1 MAANNAEAL
10 IAAPLATAGAL
21 VAATIRRHPVRSA
34 ASLGAYLVGLG
45 CALFFTG
52 VATSAEQMARFETLR
67 PTTKSAEE
75 LFAAQR
81 AAAQAQAGYSQ
92 SQGWFWSCDAFC
104 QSMKRTYEAKAA
116 EVSRLQAAYDAQMRA
131 AKGELGVFSA
141 YGVAEARELF
151 RSLYGWGKGMAGRMS
166 FYDLLFSGFRMSRD
180 DTFVEWAARLMMQV
194 LSNIFI
200 SGCAVVVSFATGVT
214 SVIYSFAP
222 SWPEAVAFW
231 VLSMLAV
238 LAVALTACVGCCC
251 CAVGV
256 PVAVAQLAPP
266 GTFRMRRIDAGGN
279 LRDFGGAAGGA
290 GPAGGRQGFVHGGGP
305 AYGLGGGGG
314 YRRHQE

>member
-1 MAANNAEAL
+1 MANNNAEAL

-21 VAATIRRHPVRSA
+21 IAATVRRHPVRSA

-45 CALFFTG
+45 CALFFSG
-52 VATSAEQMARFETLR
+52 LATSAEQMARFERLR
-67 PTTKSAEE
+67 PSTDAAQR
-75 LFAAQR
+75 LFDAQR
-81 AAAQAQAGYSQ
+81 AAAQAQGSYRQA
-92 SQGWFWSCDAFC
+92 QGWFWSCDAYC
-104 QSMKRTYEAKAA
+104 QSLRRTYESQARDVA
-116 EVSRLQAAYDAQMRA
+116 RLQDAYDAQMRA

-151 RSLYGWGKGMAGRMS
+151 ASLYGWGKGMAGRMS
-166 FYDLLFSGFRMSRD
+166 FYDVLFTGFRMSRD
-180 DTFVEWAARLMMQV
+180 DTFVEVAARLVTRV
-194 LSNIFI
+194 LTNIFV

-251 CAVGV
+251 CVVGV

-279 LRDFGGAAGGA
+279 LRDFGGNGRPQPGFAFGGGPGYGGGA
-290 GPAGGRQGFVHGGGP
+290 GF
-305 AYGLGGGGG
+305 
-314 YRRHQE
+314 RRHQD